1 MLVEFTPHIRSETQ
15 LAEPPPMDPLHLGIA
30 LGPLATYFLVLGA
43 INLSLRPVLVSG
55 GRDAAAL
62 ALALIGLVVAG
73 PMELF
78 LVEEAAVLYGG
89 WVWAIMVAAYLLF
102 AALIVLML
110 RPRLVIYNATL
121 DQVRPIVAD
130 VVSRLERDARW
141 AGESVILP
149 QLGVH
154 LHFDVAPFM
163 KNVQLVSSGPQQNL
177 HGWHQLETELRTA
190 LKRAKTTPN
199 LYGTLFIGCGILL
212 VAAISLL
219 LARDPA
225 GVMQTLTAMLRR

>member
-1 MLVEFTPHIRSETQ
+1 
-15 LAEPPPMDPLHLGIA
+15 MDPLHLGIA
-30 LGPLATYFLVLGA
+30 LGPVATYFLVLGV
-43 INLSLRPVLVSG
+43 INISSRPVLTSG

-62 ALALIGLVVAG
+62 ALALLGLVVTG

-89 WVWAIMVAAYLLF
+89 WVWAIMIAAYLLF
-102 AALIVLML
+102 ITLMVLML

-121 DQVRPIVAD
+121 DQVRPIMVD
-130 VVSRLERDARW
+130 VVSRLDRDARW
-141 AGESVILP
+141 AGESVVLP

-154 LHFDVAPFM
+154 LHFDVAPLM
-163 KNVQLVSSGPQQNL
+163 KNVQLVSSGPQQSL

-199 LYGTLFIGCGILL
+199 FHGTLFIGCGILL

-225 GVMQTLTAMLRR
+225 GVMQTLSAMLRR